1 MGRLTLSEKH
11 ANRELSILKIVIED
25 FIRTASPVA
34 SLRLKESYGL
44 EISPASIRNT
54 LHQLE
59 EIGYLGHLYTSSGR
73 IPTDSGYRL
82 YVNELMGIPKDA
94 SSEISQFMGELASV
108 SCTVEEIL
116 QISADSLA
124 KLSSLFGFVIWSPL
138 GDSTLTDLELLKLSS
153 GKLLLILGFEFSS
166 IESIMLDV
174 TTELNESH
182 LDLVRSILRE
192 RLLGLKE
199 RDLRKTVPDRL
210 RESELSN
217 SEIIRNVMENA
228 HSYFRVNEKT
238 LLCTSSKEQL
248 LENPEFSNSEEMQA
262 IVSALDDEHV
272 ITRSVEELGCST
284 VAIGKEN
291 LETALRRCSVVIS
304 QFGGDSFMGHLGIL
318 GPTRLDYRKVQGLV
332 NSFSRH
338 IPTLIK

>member
-1 MGRLTLSEKH
+1 MDRLTLSDKH
-11 ANRELSILKIVIED
+11 ANRELSILKMVIED
-25 FIRTASPVA
+25 FIRTAAPVA
-34 SLRLKESYGL
+34 SVHLKKSYGL
-44 EISPASIRNT
+44 KISPASIRNT

-59 EIGYLGHLYTSSGR
+59 EVGYLGHLYTSSGR
-73 IPTDSGYRL
+73 IPTDSGYRF
-82 YVNELMGIPKDA
+82 YVDELMETPKYS
-94 SSEISQFMGELASV
+94 SSEIIQFMDELAEISCSV
-108 SCTVEEIL
+108 EDIL
-116 QISADSLA
+116 QVSADSLA
-124 KLSSLFGFVIWSPL
+124 KLSKLFGFVIWSPL
-138 GDSTLTDLELLKLSS
+138 GDSTLTDLELVKLSS
-153 GKLLLILGFEFSS
+153 GKVLLILGFEYSS

-174 TTELNESH
+174 TTEVKDSH

-199 RDLRKTVPDRL
+199 GDLQKTVPNRL

-217 SEIIRNVMENA
+217 NEIIKDVIKNA

-272 ITRSVEELGCST
+272 ITKSVEDISCAT

-291 LETALRRCSVVIS
+291 IESALRRCSVVIS
-304 QFGGDSFMGHLGIL
+304 QFSGESFMGHLGIL

-338 IPTLIK
+338 LPKLIK